1 MDRGAAWVFLLNTT
15 HSAAMASTHPSA
27 CTESYDTRFD
37 QLVLFNAELEL
48 LADGFR
54 WVEGPVWFGDHNC
67 LLFSDI
73 PNNRTLR
80 WSEQHGVSSFL
91 QPSEFANGQ
100 TRDREGRLIQCHH
113 RSRCL
118 TRLEH
123 NGSSTTLVSQ
133 ARGQRLNAPNDVVV
147 KRDGSIWFSD
157 PLYGLMNDY
166 EGGRQES
173 EQPPALYRLDPSSG
187 EAEAVATDFD
197 GPNGLAFSPDEQL
210 LYVAESG
217 APGASEPRQYIR
229 RFRVNGDGRSLS
241 GGELFHK
248 ITPGWA
254 DGFRV
259 DEHGNLWCG
268 AADGVHVIAP
278 DGTLLGKVLVPKRV
292 SNLCFGDRFGSR
304 MFLCASTALYAL
316 FTNTR
321 GAS

>member
-1 MDRGAAWVFLLNTT
+1 MNR
-15 HSAAMASTHPSA
+15 PSP
-27 CTESYDTRFD
+27 CTESHDPRFD
-37 QLVLFNAELEL
+37 ALVLFNAELEL

-54 WVEGPVWFGDHNC
+54 WLEGPVWFGDHDC

-80 WSEQHGVSSFL
+80 WSERHGVSTFL
-91 QPSEFANGQ
+91 EPSEFANGQ
-100 TRDREGRLIQCHH
+100 TRDRQGRLIQCHH

-118 TRLEH
+118 TRRELD
-123 NGSSTTLVSQ
+123 GRITTLIRE

-147 KRDGSIWFSD
+147 KSDGSIWFSD

-166 EGGRQES
+166 EGGRQRS
-173 EQPPALYRLDPSSG
+173 EQPPALYRLDPESG
-187 EAEAVATDFD
+187 VAEAVATDFD
-197 GPNGLAFSPDEQL
+197 GPNGLAFSPDESL

-217 APGASEPRQYIR
+217 APGDPSPRQAIR
-229 RFRVNGDGRSLS
+229 RFRVSDDGRSLS
-241 GGELFHK
+241 GGEEFHR

-268 AADGVHVIAP
+268 AADGVHCIAP
-278 DGTLLGKVLVPKRV
+278 DGSLLGKVLVPQRV
-292 SNLCFGDRFGSR
+292 SNLCFGDRARSR
-304 MFLCASTALYAL
+304 LFLCASTALYAL

-321 GAS
+321 GAAAP

>member
-1 MDRGAAWVFLLNTT
+1 MTIERLD
-15 HSAAMASTHPSA
+15 P
-27 CTESYDTRFD
+27 RFD
-37 QLVLFNAELEL
+37 ALVLFNAQLEL

-54 WVEGPVWFGDHNC
+54 WLEGPVWFGDHRC

-80 WSEQHGVSSFL
+80 WSEQHGLSTFL
-91 QPSEFANGQ
+91 EPSEFTNGQ
-100 TRDREGRLIQCHH
+100 TRDRQGRLIQCHH

-123 NGSSTTLVSQ
+123 DGTTTTLVSQ
-133 ARGQRLNAPNDVVV
+133 SRGRRLNAPNDVVV
-147 KRDGSIWFSD
+147 KGDGSIWFSD

-166 EGGRQES
+166 EGGRQSS
-173 EQPPALYRLDPSSG
+173 EQPPALYRFDPGSG
-187 EAEAVATDFD
+187 SVEAVASDFD

-217 APGASEPRQYIR
+217 APGASEPRQFIR
-229 RFRVNGDGRSLS
+229 RFRVNPDGRSLS
-241 GGELFHK
+241 GGEIFHQ

-278 DGTLLGKVLVPKRV
+278 DGTLLGKVLVPQRV
-292 SNLCFGDRFGSR
+292 SNLCFGDRYGSR
-304 MFLCASTALYAL
+304 LFLCASTALYAL

-321 GAS
+321 GATWLR

>member
-1 MDRGAAWVFLLNTT
+1 
-15 HSAAMASTHPSA
+15 MAPTPA
-27 CTESYDTRFD
+27 CVEVHDPRFE

-48 LADGFR
+48 LAEGFR
-54 WVEGPVWFGDHNC
+54 WLEGPVWFGDHRC

-80 WSEQHGVSSFL
+80 WSEQHGVSTFL
-91 QPSEFANGQ
+91 EPSDFANGQ
-100 TRDREGRLIQCHH
+100 TRDLQGRLIQCHH

-123 NGSSTTLVSQ
+123 DGSTTTLVSQ
-133 ARGQRLNAPNDVVV
+133 ARGRPLNAPNDVVV
-147 KRDGSIWFSD
+147 KGDGSIWFSD

-166 EGGRQES
+166 EGGRQKS
-173 EQPPALYRLDPSSG
+173 EQPPALYRLEPDTG
-187 EAEAVATDFD
+187 EITAVATDFD

-229 RFRVNGDGRSLS
+229 RFRLSRDGRSLS
-241 GGELFHK
+241 GGEVFHT

-254 DGFRV
+254 DGFRL

-278 DGTLLGKVLVPKRV
+278 DGALLGKVLVPQRV

-304 MFLCASTALYAL
+304 LFLCASTALYAL

-321 GAS
+321 GATWQR

>member
-1 MDRGAAWVFLLNTT
+1 
-15 HSAAMASTHPSA
+15 MAPTPA
-27 CTESYDTRFD
+27 CIEVHDPRFEP
-37 QLVLFNAELEL
+37 LVLFNAELEL
-48 LADGFR
+48 LAEGFR
-54 WVEGPVWFGDHNC
+54 WLEGPVWFGDHRC

-73 PNNRTLR
+73 PNNRSLR
-80 WSEQHGVSSFL
+80 WSEQHGVSTFL
-91 QPSEFANGQ
+91 EPSDFANGQ
-100 TRDREGRLIQCHH
+100 TRDLQGRLIQCHH

-123 NGSSTTLVSQ
+123 DGSTTTLVSQ

-147 KRDGSIWFSD
+147 KGDGSIWFSD

-166 EGGRQES
+166 EGGRQNS
-173 EQPPALYRLDPSSG
+173 EQPPALYRLDPASG
-187 EAEAVATDFD
+187 ADGGNPVAVATDFD

-217 APGASEPRQYIR
+217 APGAGEPRQSIR
-229 RFRVNGDGRSLS
+229 RFQVSADGRSLS
-241 GGELFHK
+241 GGEIFHK
-248 ITPGWA
+248 ISPGWA

-304 MFLCASTALYAL
+304 LFLCASTALYAL
-316 FTNTR
+316 FTATR
-321 GAS
+321 GATWQR

>member
-1 MDRGAAWVFLLNTT
+1 M
-15 HSAAMASTHPSA
+15 SSPSA
-27 CTESYDTRFD
+27 CTESHDPRFD
-37 QLVLFNAELEL
+37 KLVLFNAELEL
-48 LADGFR
+48 LAEGFR
-54 WVEGPVWFGDHNC
+54 WLEGPVWFGDHRC

-73 PNNRTLR
+73 PSNRTLR
-80 WSEQHGVSSFL
+80 WSEQHGISVFRE
-91 QPSEFANGQ
+91 PSEFANGQ
-100 TRDREGRLIQCHH
+100 TRDHQGRLISCHH

-123 NGSSTTLVSQ
+123 DGSSTTLVSH
-133 ARGQRLNAPNDVVV
+133 ADGRRLNAPNDVVV

-157 PLYGLMNDY
+157 PLYGLLNDY
-166 EGGRQES
+166 EGGRQSS
-173 EQPPALYRLDPSSG
+173 EQPPAVYRLDPASG
-187 EAEAVATDFD
+187 ELRRMASDFD
-197 GPNGLAFSPDEQL
+197 GPNGLAFSPDERL

-217 APGASEPRQYIR
+217 AAGDPQPRQCIR
-229 RFRVNGDGRSLS
+229 VFRVSEDGLSLS
-241 GGELFHK
+241 GGEDFHR

-268 AADGVHVIAP
+268 AADGVHVVAP

-304 MFLCASTALYAL
+304 LFLCASTALYAL

-321 GAS
+321 GAGLP

>member
-1 MDRGAAWVFLLNTT
+1 MTLTPATQ
-15 HSAAMASTHPSA
+15 PSA
-27 CTESYDTRFD
+27 CTESYDPRFE

-48 LADGFR
+48 LAEGFR
-54 WVEGPVWFGDHNC
+54 WLEGPVWFGDQRC
-67 LLFSDI
+67 LLFNDI
-73 PNNRTLR
+73 PSNRTLR
-80 WSEQHGVSSFL
+80 WSEQHGVSTFL
-91 QPSEFANGQ
+91 EPSEFANGQ
-100 TRDREGRLIQCHH
+100 TRDLQGRLIQCHH

-118 TRLEH
+118 TRLEYD
-123 NGSSTTLVSQ
+123 GTTTTLVSQ

-166 EGGRQES
+166 EGGRQSS
-173 EQPPALYRLDPSSG
+173 EQPPALYRLDPDTG
-187 EAEAVATDFD
+187 EITAVATDFD

-217 APGASEPRQYIR
+217 APGVSEPRQSIR
-229 RFRVNGDGRSLS
+229 RFQVSSDGRSLS
-241 GGELFHK
+241 GGEVFHK

-278 DGTLLGKVLVPKRV
+278 DGTLLGKVLVPRRV
-292 SNLCFGDRFGSR
+292 SNVCFGDRYGSR
-304 MFLCASTALYAL
+304 LFLCASTALYAL

-321 GAS
+321 GATWHR

>member
-1 MDRGAAWVFLLNTT
+1 MATT
-15 HSAAMASTHPSA
+15 YPST
-27 CTESYDTRFD
+27 CTESYDKRFE

-48 LADGFR
+48 LAEGFR
-54 WVEGPVWFGDHNC
+54 WLEGPVWFGDHAC

-80 WSEQHGVSSFL
+80 WSAQHGISTFL
-91 QPSEFANGQ
+91 EPSDFANGQ
-100 TRDREGRLIQCHH
+100 TRDLEGRLIQCHH

-118 TRLEH
+118 TRFEH
-123 NGSSTTLVSQ
+123 NCEITTLVSQ

-147 KRDGSIWFSD
+147 KSDGSIWFSD

-166 EGGRQES
+166 EGGRQAS
-173 EQPPALYRLDPSSG
+173 EQAPAVYRLDPATG
-187 EAEAVATDFD
+187 VAQAMAAEFD

-217 APGASEPRQYIR
+217 APGASEPRQSIR
-229 RFRVNGDGRSLS
+229 RFQVNSHGQSLS
-241 GGELFHK
+241 GGEVFHK
-248 ITPGWA
+248 ISPGWA

-278 DGTLLGKVLVPKRV
+278 DGELIGKVLVPKRV
-292 SNLCFGDRFGSR
+292 SNLCFGDRYGSR
-304 MFLCASTALYAL
+304 LFLCASTAIYAL

-321 GAS
+321 GATWQR

>member
-304 MFLCASTALYAL
+304 LFLCASTALYAL

>member
-1 MDRGAAWVFLLNTT
+1 MAATQ
-15 HSAAMASTHPSA
+15 PSA
-27 CTESYDTRFD
+27 CTESYDPRFR

-48 LADGFR
+48 LAEGFR
-54 WVEGPVWFGDHNC
+54 WLEGPVWFGDHQC
-67 LLFSDI
+67 LLFNDI
-73 PNNRTLR
+73 PGNRTLR
-80 WSEQHGVSSFL
+80 WSEQHGVTPFL
-91 QPSEFANGQ
+91 EPSAFANGQ
-100 TRDREGRLIQCHH
+100 TRDLQGRLIQCHH

-123 NGSSTTLVSQ
+123 NGTTTTLVSQ

-166 EGGRQES
+166 EGGRQSS
-173 EQPPALYRLDPSSG
+173 EQPPALYRLDPASG
-187 EAEAVATDFD
+187 SAEAVATDFD

-217 APGASEPRQYIR
+217 APGAREPRQYIR
-229 RFRVNGDGRSLS
+229 RFQVNGDGLSLS
-241 GGELFHK
+241 GGEVFHT

-278 DGTLLGKVLVPKRV
+278 DGTLLGKVLVPRRV
-292 SNLCFGDRFGSR
+292 SNLCFGDRYGSR
-304 MFLCASTALYAL
+304 LFLCASTALYAL

-321 GAS
+321 GAV

>member
-1 MDRGAAWVFLLNTT
+1 
-15 HSAAMASTHPSA
+15 MAPTPA
-27 CTESYDTRFD
+27 CIEIQDPRFE

-48 LADGFR
+48 LAEGFR
-54 WVEGPVWFGDHNC
+54 WLEGPVWFGDHRC

-80 WSEQHGVSSFL
+80 WSEQHGVSTFRE
-91 QPSEFANGQ
+91 PSDFANGQ
-100 TRDREGRLIQCHH
+100 TRDLQGRLIQCHH

-118 TRLEH
+118 SRLEH
-123 NGSSTTLVSQ
+123 DGSTTTLVSQ

-147 KRDGSIWFSD
+147 KGDGSIWFSD

-166 EGGRQES
+166 EGGRQNS
-173 EQPPALYRLDPSSG
+173 EQPPALYRLDPASG
-187 EAEAVATDFD
+187 IAEAVATDFD

-217 APGASEPRQYIR
+217 APGASEPRQSIR
-229 RFRVNGDGRSLS
+229 RFRVNADGRSLS
-241 GGELFHK
+241 GGEIFHK
-248 ITPGWA
+248 ISPGWA

-278 DGTLLGKVLVPKRV
+278 DGTLLGKVLVPRRV

-304 MFLCASTALYAL
+304 LFLCASTALYAL
-316 FTNTR
+316 FTATR
-321 GAS
+321 GATWQR

>member
-1 MDRGAAWVFLLNTT
+1 MSQPSECTVSFDR
-15 HSAAMASTHPSA
+15 
-27 CTESYDTRFD
+27 RFD
-37 QLVLFNAELEL
+37 ALVLFNAELEL

-80 WSEQHGVSSFL
+80 WSEQHGVSSFQ

-166 EGGRQES
+166 EGGRQPS
-173 EQPPALYRLDPSSG
+173 EQPPALYRLDPNTG
-187 EAEAVATDFD
+187 AIEAMASDFD
-197 GPNGLAFSPDEQL
+197 GPNGLAFSPDERK

-217 APGASEPRQYIR
+217 APGVAEPRQYIR
-229 RFRVNGDGRSLS
+229 VFDVAADGLSLS
-241 GGELFHK
+241 GGEIFHK

-259 DEHGNLWCG
+259 DEHGNIWCG
-268 AADGVHVIAP
+268 AADGVHCIAP
-278 DGTLLGKVLVPKRV
+278 DGTLIGKVLVPKRV
-292 SNLCFGDRFGSR
+292 SNLCFGDRFHSR
-304 MFLCASTALYAL
+304 LFLCASTVLYAL

-321 GAS
+321 GAQTP

>member
-1 MDRGAAWVFLLNTT
+1 MPC
-15 HSAAMASTHPSA
+15 PSP
-27 CTESYDTRFD
+27 CTESFDPRFD
-37 QLVLFNAELEL
+37 ALVLFNAELEL

-54 WVEGPVWFGDHNC
+54 WLEGPVWFGDHRC

-73 PNNRTLR
+73 PGNRTMR
-80 WSEQHGVSSFL
+80 WSEQHGVSVFRE
-91 QPSEFANGQ
+91 PSDFGNGQ
-100 TRDREGRLIQCHH
+100 TRDRQGRLITCHH

-118 TRLEH
+118 TRLELD
-123 NGSSTTLVSQ
+123 GTSTTLVSH
-133 ARGQRLNAPNDVVV
+133 ADGLRLNAPNDVVV
-147 KRDGSIWFSD
+147 KRDGTVWFSD

-166 EGGRQES
+166 EGGRQVS
-173 EQPPALYRLDPSSG
+173 EQPPALYRLDPQSG
-187 EAEAVATDFD
+187 ELLRMASDFD
-197 GPNGLAFSPDEQL
+197 GPNGLAFSPDERR

-217 APGASEPRQYIR
+217 APGAADPRQYIR
-229 RFRVNGDGRSLS
+229 VFDVSEDGRSLS
-241 GGELFHK
+241 GGGVFHT

-268 AADGVHVIAP
+268 AADGVHCIAP

-304 MFLCASTALYAL
+304 LFLCASTSLYAL

-321 GAS
+321 GQQWP

>member
-1 MDRGAAWVFLLNTT
+1 MATT
-15 HSAAMASTHPSA
+15 YPSTS
-27 CTESYDTRFD
+27 TESYDKRFE

-48 LADGFR
+48 LAEGFR
-54 WVEGPVWFGDHNC
+54 WLEGPVWFGDHAC

-80 WSEQHGVSSFL
+80 WSAQHGISTFL
-91 QPSEFANGQ
+91 EPSDFANGQ
-100 TRDREGRLIQCHH
+100 TRDLEGRLIQCRH

-118 TRLEH
+118 TRFEH
-123 NGSSTTLVSQ
+123 NGEITTLVSQ

-147 KRDGSIWFSD
+147 KSDGSIWFSD

-166 EGGRQES
+166 EGGRQTS
-173 EQPPALYRLDPSSG
+173 EQAPALYRLDPATG
-187 EAEAVATDFD
+187 VAQAMASDFD

-229 RFRVNGDGRSLS
+229 RFQVNSHDQSLS
-241 GGELFHK
+241 GGEVFHK
-248 ITPGWA
+248 ISPGWA

-278 DGTLLGKVLVPKRV
+278 DGELIGKVLVPKRV
-292 SNLCFGDRFGSR
+292 SNLCFGDRYGSR
-304 MFLCASTALYAL
+304 LFLCASTAIYAL

-321 GAS
+321 GATWQR